1 MLSNDRVESIV
12 PMNRSLF
19 KHTKFIF
26 SLKAELSEIRE
37 KSTIMG
43 GRYRHNQLLED
54 LRHHQEKLSQEKK
67 QWAQEKEN
75 LDLEMKTKKEE
86 LAKYQVTTALFKSI
100 FGKLIFIQ
108 FYLLFLQ
115 TTTSC

>member
-1 MLSNDRVESIV
+1 MFNTK
-12 PMNRSLF
+12 LF
-19 KHTKFIF
+19 Y

-54 LRHHQEKLSQEKK
+54 LRHHQEQLAQEKK

-75 LDLEMKTKKEE
+75 LDIEMKTKKEE
-86 LAKYQVTTALFKSI
+86 LAKYQVIANTFRCYPTLSSFATCVTRDLNVATDNYFSELD
-100 FGKLIFIQ
+100 FQ
-108 FYLLFLQ
+108 W
-115 TTTSC
+115 